1 MKIKEAINLRTLLV
15 SSLVLNAALLGLGA
29 HFVRLVQ
36 TLYEQ
41 VTPEP
46 AVRSTFAREPAASSA
61 RPGTEA
67 QPGTGSRGAFP
78 ASLQPTAPHL
88 VRGTGR

>member
-15 SSLVLNAALLGLGA
+15 SSLLLNAALLGLGA

-46 AVRSTFAREPAASSA
+46 AVQTTFAREPAAASA
-61 RPGTEA
+61 RPGAGA
-67 QPGTGSRGAFP
+67 QPATGVSGAFP
-78 ASLQPTAPHL
+78 ASIQPSSPHL